1 MAEVTANGYG
11 TSGAEYNSLDNSFC
25 YDSFSGVELSQPGG
39 IVNALS
45 QLGANPTS
53 NAFSN
58 QLDSSSAPQNSPGNQ
73 SLNTPSHGTFGTDAP
88 FQNQYSFSLD
98 NSPKNLFVSPN
109 SQDNIQSGPSPRAS
123 VSPQST
129 SSKGD
134 HPNRVEKRT
143 RNTLAARR
151 YRQKRVD
158 QVSHLESALKETES
172 ERDDLKVRVAR
183 LEGELEAL
191 RGLLKS
197 KG

>member
-39 IVNALS
+39 IVTALS
-45 QLGANPTS
+45 QLGANATS
-53 NAFSN
+53 NAFST
-58 QLDSSSAPQNSPGNQ
+58 QQDSSSAPRNSPGDQ
-73 SLNTPSHGTFGTDAP
+73 SLNTPSHGMFDTESP
-88 FQNQYSFSLD
+88 LQHQYSYSLD
-98 NSPKNLFVSPN
+98 NSPKNLLVSPN

-123 VSPQST
+123 VSPRSS
-129 SSKGD
+129 SSKAD
-134 HPNRVEKRT
+134 HPSRIEKRT

-158 QVSHLESALKETES
+158 QVSSLESALKETES